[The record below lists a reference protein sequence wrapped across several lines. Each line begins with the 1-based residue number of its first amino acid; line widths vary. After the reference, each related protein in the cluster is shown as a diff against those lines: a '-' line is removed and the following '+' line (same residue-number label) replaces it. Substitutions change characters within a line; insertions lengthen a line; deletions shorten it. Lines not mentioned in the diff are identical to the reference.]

1 MSKTSIIHK
10 IAEHIRRF
18 HTAYWVLVIGLSA
31 SLAMSVWLHS
41 TVADHQK
48 AMFRLA
54 TEDTFRILDLY
65 FTRDL
70 KLLSGLKALFDAHN
84 LLEADQVQTYLRSI
98 GFFNNSGA
106 IGNVGVC
113 TPLLASSPEALQNAY
128 FKKGFHRFLPSA
140 LKARKETLPIL
151 LWMDSSHGRLDGAGW
166 EAFNSPRIQQAMS
179 LAQDSGTPA
188 ATLKVPL
195 RTSANSGPL
204 NGFIIF
210 YPLYTTPRTPPTVVE
225 RRRQC
230 VGFIFGTFPSDPLW
244 GNMLRAVTPR
254 IMSFSVYD
262 SPRMQKEDLL
272 FNFNKALDDKT
283 KTSSSSSPKYTTLQA
298 QNALG
303 RPWYYLIRSRDPLNQ
318 SLEDKLPMLCLAGGV
333 LVSLFLFVVEM
344 RGFQQSEKLMTRVG
358 AAGTALQEEKDML
371 AVTLRS
377 IVDGVITTEVEGHIT
392 LMNLAA
398 ERLTGWPQHL
408 AAGLPVASV
417 FKVRLQSN
425 ESGPIPDFNEVLRSG
440 KTFDSTPPLIIVDR
454 NGKQRTIS
462 AGVAPIRD
470 KVGTARGLVIVFRD
484 ITERQRLENQLRH
497 AQKMEAF
504 GQLAGGVAHDFNNIL
519 TVIQSHAALMQTEDA
534 NSTAIIESAKEIQ
547 QATERAAS
555 LTRQLLTFSRRGT
568 IQLADIDLNDIVSNM
583 MKMLQRIIGDHVS
596 LEARYMPQKAMVRA
610 DAGMMEQVLMNLAV
624 NSRDAM
630 PKGGRLMIE
639 TTSADFDATTLP
651 SCNLARPGQYIRLS
665 VSDTGTGI
673 TPENLPR
680 IFEPFFTTKEIG
692 KGTGLGLATVLGI
705 VEQNSGWI
713 DVQSQ
718 VGMGTTFHIYLP
730 RQEHPLSTV
739 RKTSGNESP
748 GGTETIL
755 LVEDEPAVRALALHL
770 LQRKGYRV
778 LEAGNG
784 PQAVEIWKR
793 NAETIDLLL
802 TDMLMPGG
810 IMGMELAQK
819 LRKENPSLKVILS
832 SGYQEEIS
840 SEETAHLEGCFF
852 LQKPYPPSRLAQC
865 VRRCLD
871 SESPTPSE
879 KL

>member
-1 MSKTSIIHK
+1 MSI
-10 IAEHIRRF
+10 
-18 HTAYWVLVIGLSA
+18 
-31 SLAMSVWLHS
+31 WLHR
-41 TVADHQK
+41 TVAGHQK
-48 AMFRLA
+48 AMFHLA

-65 FTRDL
+65 FFHDL
-70 KLLSGLKALFDAHN
+70 KVLSGVKALFDTRKS
-84 LLEADQVQTYLRSI
+84 LDADQAQAYLQSI
-98 GFFNNSGA
+98 GFFNNPGA

-113 TPLLASSPEALQNAY
+113 VPLLGNTPEALQSIY
-128 FKKGFHRFLPSA
+128 LQKGFNRFFSSA
-140 LKARKETLPIL
+140 VKVKKDRLPIL
-151 LWMDSSHGRLDGAGW
+151 FWADSSHGRLEGAGW
-166 EAFNSPRIQQAMS
+166 EAFNSSRIQQAMN
-179 LAQDSGTPA
+179 LALDSGAPA

-195 RTSANSGPL
+195 RTAAGVEPL
-204 NGFIIF
+204 DGFIIF
-210 YPLYTTPRTPPTVVE
+210 YPLYTTPRPPPTVTE
-225 RRRQC
+225 RRQQC
-230 VGFIFGTFPSDPLW
+230 VGFVFGTFPSDPLW
-244 GNMLRAVTPR
+244 GNMLRAATPR

-262 SPRMQKEDLL
+262 SPKMRKEDLL
-272 FNFNKALDDKT
+272 FNFNKTLDNNAS
-283 KTSSSSSPKYTTLQA
+283 TSSSFPPKYSSLQT

-303 RPWYYLIRSRDPLNQ
+303 RPWYYLICSRDPLNQ
-318 SLEDKLPMLCLAGGV
+318 SLEDKLPVLCLAGGV
-333 LVSLFLFVVEM
+333 LVSLFLFIVEM
-344 RGFQQSEKLMTRVG
+344 RGFLHSEKLMTRVG

-377 IVDGVITTEVEGHIT
+377 IVDGVITTEAEGRIT

-408 AAGLPVASV
+408 ASGLPVADV
-417 FKVRLQSN
+417 FKVKLQSN
-425 ESGPIPDFNEVLRSG
+425 EAGPIPDLNEVLRSG
-440 KTFDSTPPLIIVDR
+440 KTFDSTPPLVITDR

-462 AGVAPIRD
+462 AGVSPIRD
-470 KVGTARGLVIVFRD
+470 KAGMSRGLVVVFRD

-534 NSTAIIESAKEIQ
+534 NSITIIESAKEIQ

-630 PKGGRLMIE
+630 PKGGRLVIE

-651 SCNLARPGQYIRLS
+651 PCNLARPGHYIRLS

-673 TPENLPR
+673 APENLPR

-748 GGTETIL
+748 TGTETIL

-778 LEAGNG
+778 LEAANG
-784 PQAVEIWKR
+784 PHAVEIWKKNR
-793 NAETIDLLL
+793 ESIDLLL

-810 IMGMELAQK
+810 LMGTELAQK
-819 LRKENPSLKVILS
+819 LREEKPSLKVILS
-832 SGYQEEIS
+832 SGYQEENS

-865 VRRCLD
+865 VRHCLD
-871 SESPTPSE
+871 SQPPTAGE